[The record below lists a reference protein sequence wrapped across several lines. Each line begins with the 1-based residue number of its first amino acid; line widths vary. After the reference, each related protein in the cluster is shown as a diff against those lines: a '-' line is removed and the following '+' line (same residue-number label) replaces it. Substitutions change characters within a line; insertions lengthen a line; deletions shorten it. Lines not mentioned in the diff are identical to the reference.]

1 MTSYPELTDV
11 MSGPVRQP
19 LPAGRRYGPVEL
31 AFNPNQP
38 RDDQG
43 QWISTGSAAG
53 FLSEPDSGFT
63 VGIGDLKPVETG
75 FAVALL
81 GTDKL
86 IVGADAF
93 QRNGKPTKALQRMIQ
108 DRIDAA
114 VGTEVPDGTTRAL
127 GAWNNPADGKIEINV
142 TAVFPATERAAALEY
157 ARDQDQIAMA
167 NLDAITAGD
176 WGNAIIDTGGTGGNR
191 DVDQSPG

>member
-1 MTSYPELTDV
+1 
-11 MSGPVRQP
+11 MSINIDETEADWIKDSRDDSESGSPT
-19 LPAGRRYGPVEL
+19 EL

-38 RDDQG
+38 RNDDG
-43 QWISTGSAAG
+43 KWTSTGGAAAG
-53 FLSEPDSGFT
+53 SLSEPDSGFT
-63 VGIGDLKPVETG
+63 VGIGNLKPVVTG

-93 QRNGKPTKALQRMIQ
+93 HRDGRPTKALKRMIQ

-114 VGTEVPDGTTRAL
+114 VDTPVPEGTTRAL

-142 TAVFPATERAAALEY
+142 TAVF
-157 ARDQDQIAMA
+157 
-167 NLDAITAGD
+167 
-176 WGNAIIDTGGTGGNR
+176 
-191 DVDQSPG
+191 